1 MASPPAQ
8 RVRISSEF
16 KARNFTAAQMR
27 KEAYRPTPGCR
38 SWLSPTAFPKAMVR
52 CCRNRAA
59 ILPMTSPRGPA
70 FRPVQSSWHAL
81 SLFFVK
87 FFALL
92 LLLLI
97 RFSSYTLLGV
107 WLCVGAEQYLL
118 AEVSIFLPNV
128 TAFCVHIRIYISFV
142 WRRRRSHARLARFP
156 LRVVKTHTHKKKK
169 ARLMTGCRLLARRHR
184 GGVFLL
190 ELHQSSDLKTTVDTI
205 CSKYCICSNA
215 SPTDFRARELRS

>member
-1 MASPPAQ
+1 
-8 RVRISSEF
+8 
-16 KARNFTAAQMR
+16 MR

-169 ARLMTGCRLLARRHR
+169 STFDDGLQTPGPPAQRRRVPARAASKQRLENDR
-184 GGVFLL
+184 GYNLFQVLYLL
-190 ELHQSSDLKTTVDTI
+190 ERFSDGFS
-205 CSKYCICSNA
+205 CA
-215 SPTDFRARELRS
+215 